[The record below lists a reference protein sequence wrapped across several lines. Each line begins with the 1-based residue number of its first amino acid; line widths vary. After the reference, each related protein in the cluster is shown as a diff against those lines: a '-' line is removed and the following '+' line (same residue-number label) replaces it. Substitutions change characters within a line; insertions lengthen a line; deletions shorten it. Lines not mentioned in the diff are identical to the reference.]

1 MPEVTPVDTPIVI
14 FISSRQR
21 EFEEARKKLKEAI
34 ETLTAF
40 KKLPMKAELV
50 EKRGGSRIRRDI
62 ITRLNASTMY
72 VGIFGNEFS
81 ETTQWEFQ
89 QAMRRGL
96 VPLIFGVLPSK
107 GSQNKRDDRV
117 RKFLDGVKASGI
129 RIMPVVGYPSRPSGR
144 ASLDPRYRKL
154 VDPVTG
160 RIINEI
166 AEMVGQNLE
175 IRKKLLATE

>member
-1 MPEVTPVDTPIVI
+1 MPEVTTVDTPIVI
-14 FISSRQR
+14 FISSRQK
-21 EFEEARKKLKEAI
+21 EFEQARHKLKEAI
-34 ETLTAF
+34 ETLKTF
-40 KKLPMKAELV
+40 NRLPMKAELV
-50 EKRGGSRIRRDI
+50 ERRGGSRLRRDI
-62 ITRLNASTMY
+62 MTALDASAIY

-89 QAMRRGL
+89 RAMRRGL
-96 VPLIFGVLPSK
+96 VPLIFDVIPSK

-117 RKFLDGVKASGI
+117 RKFLDEVRASGI
-129 RIMPVVGYPSRPSGR
+129 RTVAIVGLPPRPSGR
-144 ASLDPRYRKL
+144 ASLDPRYHKL
-154 VDPVTG
+154 IDPVMA

>member
-62 ITRLNASTMY
+62 ITRLNASPMY
-72 VGIFGNEFS
+72 VGVFGNEFS
-81 ETTQWEFQ
+81 ETTQWESNRQ
-89 QAMRRGL
+89 CA
-96 VPLIFGVLPSK
+96 GVL
-107 GSQNKRDDRV
+107 
-117 RKFLDGVKASGI
+117 FL
-129 RIMPVVGYPSRPSGR
+129 
-144 ASLDPRYRKL
+144 
-154 VDPVTG
+154 
-160 RIINEI
+160 
-166 AEMVGQNLE
+166 
-175 IRKKLLATE
+175 